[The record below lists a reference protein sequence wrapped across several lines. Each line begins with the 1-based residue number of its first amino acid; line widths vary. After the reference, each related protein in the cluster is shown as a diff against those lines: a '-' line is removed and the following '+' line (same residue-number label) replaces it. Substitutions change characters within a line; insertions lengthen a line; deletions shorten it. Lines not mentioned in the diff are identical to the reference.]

1 MILVLPVDLESDS
14 FRFYKTLHEDVLL
27 KPNEDNKWD
36 IQFSNGDWVNVS
48 GHDSLCNAICIAIMT
63 RYKELKEMPLY
74 SNFGCRIHELIKD
87 NFSNMHRYKME
98 LFIED
103 VLKNMRRIHKIND
116 ITVEEN
122 FGNENFRHKISF
134 SVTSIS
140 DELVEGSV
148 EI

>member
-1 MILVLPVDLESDS
+1 MTLPVDLESDN

-27 KPNEDNKWD
+27 KPDENNKWD
-36 IQFSNGDWVNVS
+36 VQFSNGDWINVS
-48 GHDSLCNAICIAIMT
+48 GHDSLHNAICIAIMT
-63 RYKELKEMPLY
+63 RYKELEEMPLY
-74 SNFGCRIHELIKD
+74 DGFGCRIHELIKGKV
-87 NFSNMHRYKME
+87 SNMSRYKME

-116 ITVEEN
+116 ITVEDN
-122 FGNENFRHKISF
+122 VDNEYFRHRISF

>member
-1 MILVLPVDLESDS
+1 MTLPVDLDSDS

-27 KPNEDNKWD
+27 KPDKYNQWD

-48 GHDSLCNAICIAIMT
+48 GQDSLVNAICIAIMT
-63 RYKELKEMPLY
+63 RFKELEEMPLY
-74 SNFGCRIHELIKD
+74 SDFGCRIHELIKG
-87 NFSNMHRYKME
+87 NTSSMHRYKME
-98 LFIED
+98 LFVED
-103 VLKNMRRIHKIND
+103 VLKNMRRVYKINE

-122 FGNENFRHKISF
+122 VDNNTFKHRISF

>member
-1 MILVLPVDLESDS
+1 MS
-14 FRFYKTLHEDVLL
+14 
-27 KPNEDNKWD
+27 
-36 IQFSNGDWVNVS
+36 
-48 GHDSLCNAICIAIMT
+48 
-63 RYKELKEMPLY
+63 
-74 SNFGCRIHELIKD
+74 
-87 NFSNMHRYKME
+87 RYKME

-116 ITVEEN
+116 ITVEDN
-122 FGNENFRHKISF
+122 VDNEYFRHRISF